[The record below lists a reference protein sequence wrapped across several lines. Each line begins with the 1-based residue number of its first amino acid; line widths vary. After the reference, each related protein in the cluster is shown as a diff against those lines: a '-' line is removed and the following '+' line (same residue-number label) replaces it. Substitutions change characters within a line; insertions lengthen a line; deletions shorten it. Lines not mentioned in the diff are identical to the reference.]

1 MTPEVEAQVKAA
13 KAEAW
18 KRLLTKIDMDEADL
32 LKYEAYRKRVVT
44 EIRQLR
50 VVLEALEA
58 RKNERT
64 WLRNKDA
71 GDLDDRR
78 LIDGLTG
85 SRNIY
90 KARGEQ
96 PPDMGSFQELPKRIH
111 FLFDLSMS
119 MSRYAMD
126 GRLQRSLEAATMVME
141 SFRGYDHKYSYKI
154 GGHSGDTDNLEF
166 VEEGKSPNNDRERL
180 QVIRKMHAHSDLC
193 DSGDN
198 TLSSCR
204 YAVREIVKKEA
215 DEYAVFL
222 LSDANLEQY
231 GIGARELQDLLELDQ
246 RVRVFIIF
254 IGSLGDQAARLTASM
269 PAGNVFVAMNTS
281 DIPIIIKNCL
291 SYLA

>member
-1 MTPEVEAQVKAA
+1 M
-13 KAEAW
+13 
-18 KRLLTKIDMDEADL
+18 
-32 LKYEAYRKRVVT
+32 
-44 EIRQLR
+44 
-50 VVLEALEA
+50 
-58 RKNERT
+58 
-64 WLRNKDA
+64 
-71 GDLDDRR
+71 
-78 LIDGLTG
+78 TG

-141 SFRGYDHKYSYKI
+141 SFRGFDHKYQYKI

-166 VEEGKSPNNDRERL
+166 VEEGKAPGNDRERL

-231 GIGARELQDLLELDQ
+231 GIGES
-246 RVRVFIIF
+246 IF
-254 IGSLGDQAARLTASM
+254 HFFSNFSNFFQ
-269 PAGNVFVAMNTS
+269 N
-281 DIPIIIKNCL
+281 
-291 SYLA
+291 